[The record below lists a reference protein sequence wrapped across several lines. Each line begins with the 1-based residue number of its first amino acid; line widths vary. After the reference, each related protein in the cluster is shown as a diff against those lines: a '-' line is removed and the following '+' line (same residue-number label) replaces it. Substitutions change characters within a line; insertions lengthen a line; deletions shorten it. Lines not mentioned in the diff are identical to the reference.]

1 MRRLAIFLLFV
12 GSLTAAIA
20 QQDGGTSEVLQ
31 SIYIPPL
38 HDAPFTAI
46 VHTEWVRPFAGGGS
60 STLVN
65 QRRIVR
71 DRDGRIY
78 QERWLLVPKNGKIE
92 SQMNLIQIYD
102 PNEHTG
108 YDCFMLGR
116 QKGYCEL
123 NTYAGQ
129 VRRDAVQPSGPL
141 PNNAGNRTHEDLGTR
156 VIDGVETVGTRDTT
170 TLNSGVMGNDEPMKI
185 VREFWHS
192 VKLGVNLISVVSDPR
207 FGTQTFTLTDVEVTE
222 PDPKY
227 FELPRG
233 F

>member
-156 VIDGVETVGTRDTT
+156 VIDGVET
-170 TLNSGVMGNDEPMKI
+170 
-185 VREFWHS
+185 
-192 VKLGVNLISVVSDPR
+192 
-207 FGTQTFTLTDVEVTE
+207 
-222 PDPKY
+222 
-227 FELPRG
+227 
-233 F
+233 